1 MKKKVILKD
10 ILEVTLTESK
20 KSVKNLTDRQVSDL
34 VIKLNKIKEIVD
46 NESNTRFTTKLEEKV
61 DQEFND
67 IEIETEDEV

>member
-67 IEIETEDEV
+67 IEIETENEV